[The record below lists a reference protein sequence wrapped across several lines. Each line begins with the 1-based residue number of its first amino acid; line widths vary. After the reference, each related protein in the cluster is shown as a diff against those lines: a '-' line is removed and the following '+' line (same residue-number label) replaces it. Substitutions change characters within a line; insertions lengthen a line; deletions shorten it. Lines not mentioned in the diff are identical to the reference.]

1 MAETSSRSGKGLG
14 IASVLLGLVLLAT
27 GLFFAI
33 GGGKLVALGGSRYF
47 LIAGIV
53 TVLSAIQFFRRKSSA
68 VVLFLL
74 VFVGTLIWSL
84 FDAGLEFWP
93 LVSRLMVPAGLMLLA
108 FLIWPSLRKHEG
120 KHSLAKPSYAFSAL
134 LAAGMVVTLVQMFQ
148 PHPTVAGTGE
158 ELPLIPVDK
167 TRQQKDWDNYGNTPQ
182 GSRFVAL
189 DQITRDNVKDLKVAW
204 TFHTGDTPVSP
215 TGNGAEDQQTPL
227 QIGNTLYLCTPH
239 NNVIAVEA
247 NTGKQIWKREINAK
261 ADVWPRCRGL
271 AYFDATRPLQ
281 QPDKPG
287 SSPVPAAVLPAGD
300 SCQRRILMNTIDARL
315 IAINADNG
323 EFCENFGDHGIVD
336 LKAGL
341 GQAPDPQ
348 YQLTSAPTLAG
359 TTVVVGGRVAD
370 NVQTDMPGGVLR
382 GFDVITGK
390 MRWAFDPGNV
400 DPNAILMPGKD
411 YTRSTPNSWAPMSYD
426 PAMNTVF
433 IPMGSSS
440 VDLWG
445 ANRTELDH
453 KYGASVLALDATT
466 GKEKWVYQTVH
477 NDLWDFDLPMQ
488 PSLIDFPKKDGSTT
502 PAVVIGGKTGMIF
515 VLDRMTGKPLT
526 KVEELPMPQGH
537 IPNEQYTKTQPHSTG
552 MPQIGN
558 QTLKESDMWGATP
571 FDQLAC
577 RVAFKSMRYDGLF
590 TVPDTDKSLSFP
602 GSLGG
607 MNWGSMS
614 IDPNNHLLFV
624 NDMRLGLWVQMIP
637 ADTSSIARGSN
648 GGEAINTGMGA
659 VPLKGT
665 PYAVNKNRFMS
676 PLGIP
681 CQKPPFGT
689 LSAIDLKTQKIVWQ
703 VPVGTV
709 QDTGPFGIK
718 MRVKMPV
725 GMPTLGGT
733 LATQGG
739 LVFIAGTQDYYL
751 RAFDSSTGK
760 EVWKARLPVGS
771 QGGPMSYVSPKD
783 GKQYILISAG
793 GARQSPDRGD
803 YVIAYALPD
812 SK

>member
-488 PSLIDFPKKDGSTT
+488 PSLIDFPQKDGSTT

-571 FDQLAC
+571 FDQLTC